1 MNRRVKLFIPAR
13 AVPDDGRA
21 FCNVW
26 TEPVTRMLCRQPLVD
41 KPLPE
46 FSSAQPLCRGRS
58 RFPESGCGLGEILI
72 VNIWGSW
79 CLPCHIEHPFLLEM
93 SEAKPDPSLTF
104 VGISYD
110 DSMAEDRLF
119 LEERG
124 NPFDS
129 QCRGSGRLPKR
140 IDLGVTGAPETF
152 LVDAQRHD
160 SIPAYRCYRQQ
171 QCGKTRLN
179 LCWNRLGHRYTVQG
193 ARYKVQA

>member
-1 MNRRVKLFIPAR
+1 VKQADHFVEQAMANETKQPMNKRLKLFIPV
-13 AVPDDGRA
+13 AVFITMAG
-21 FCNVW
+21 FLLFGL
-26 TEPVTRMLCRQPLVD
+26 TRDPNIVPSAMVD

-46 FSSAQPLCRGRS
+46 FSLPGLY
-58 RFPESGCGLGEILI
+58 PESGEFSRADIVGDILI

-93 SEAKPDPSLTF
+93 SEKDLSLTF

-124 NPFDS
+124 NPFDYNVVDLG
-129 QCRGSGRLPKR
+129 GSLR

-152 LVDAQRHD
+152 LVDANGMILYRHIGAID
-160 SIPAYRCYRQQ
+160 SITWKNTFEPLLAQIR
-171 QCGKTRLN
+171 
-179 LCWNRLGHRYTVQG
+179 
-193 ARYKVQA
+193 

>member
-1 MNRRVKLFIPAR
+1 MSNETKQPMNRRLKLFIPVVFFIMMAGFLLFGLTR
-13 AVPDDGRA
+13 DPNIVPSA
-21 FCNVW
+21 
-26 TEPVTRMLCRQPLVD
+26 LVD

-46 FSSAQPLCRGRS
+46 FSLPSLYPEAGEFS
-58 RFPESGCGLGEILI
+58 RADVVGDILI

-93 SEAKPDPSLTF
+93 SEQDPSLTF

-124 NPFDS
+124 NPFDYNVVDLG
-129 QCRGSGRLPKR
+129 GSLR

-152 LVDAQRHD
+152 LVDANGMILYRHIGAID
-160 SIPAYRCYRQQ
+160 STIWKNTFEPLLAQIR
-171 QCGKTRLN
+171 
-179 LCWNRLGHRYTVQG
+179 
-193 ARYKVQA
+193 

>member
-1 MNRRVKLFIPAR
+1 VKQADHFVEQAMANETKQPMNKRLKLFIPV
-13 AVPDDGRA
+13 AVFITMAG
-21 FCNVW
+21 FLLFGL
-26 TEPVTRMLCRQPLVD
+26 TRDPNIVPSAMVD

-46 FSSAQPLCRGRS
+46 FSLPGLY
-58 RFPESGCGLGEILI
+58 PESGEFSRADIVGDILI

-93 SEAKPDPSLTF
+93 SEKDPSLTF

-124 NPFDS
+124 NPFDYNVVDLG
-129 QCRGSGRLPKR
+129 GSLR

-152 LVDAQRHD
+152 LVDANGMILYRHIGAID
-160 SIPAYRCYRQQ
+160 SITWKNTFEPLLAQIR
-171 QCGKTRLN
+171 
-179 LCWNRLGHRYTVQG
+179 
-193 ARYKVQA
+193 

>member
-1 MNRRVKLFIPAR
+1 VKQADHFVEQAIANETKQPMNKRLKLFIPV
-13 AVPDDGRA
+13 AVFITMAG
-21 FCNVW
+21 FLLFGL
-26 TEPVTRMLCRQPLVD
+26 TRDPNIVPSAMVD

-46 FSSAQPLCRGRS
+46 FSLPGLY
-58 RFPESGCGLGEILI
+58 PESGEFSRADIVGDILI

-93 SEAKPDPSLTF
+93 SEKDPSLTF

-124 NPFDS
+124 NPFDYNVVDLG
-129 QCRGSGRLPKR
+129 GSLR

-152 LVDAQRHD
+152 LVDANGMILYRHIGAID
-160 SIPAYRCYRQQ
+160 SITWKNTFEPLLAQIR
-171 QCGKTRLN
+171 
-179 LCWNRLGHRYTVQG
+179 
-193 ARYKVQA
+193 